1 MPLTFGSATV
11 KLKSIEIERFR
22 AVRFCRLEL
31 HPEVTVL
38 VGDNAS
44 GKTLILDAIRLLLR
58 PVVRGLAMQAG
69 LRQKKSTEPERVKID
84 DFHQVTIS
92 NILESIESVQ
102 EIKISGAEVRSNIH
116 LEITYSC
123 RESDVQ
129 KGFVLEFV
137 PYSPLLEGK
146 YFINNGGFLPVVA
159 YYGTFRENIEVK
171 HSTYSPFRKRMP
183 RSSNFQYREGW
194 RDILDARTVYAG
206 VNNWFNQSEAFE
218 LRHQREVGPD
228 YYDKSLTCVR
238 NAVDAMIEN
247 VSNLRM
253 TGLPPRLM
261 VDFQLPSGR
270 TEPLYLDQL
279 SGGYKLILS
288 LVIDLA
294 RRMAMINPGLED
306 PLQSEG
312 IVMIDE
318 IDLHLHPK
326 WQQRIVHQ
334 LRRTFPN
341 IQFILTT
348 HSPQVLTTL
357 KRENIR
363 KISWRGDDIHFDEIP
378 STYGAESGRVL
389 AEVMEVEERPPED
402 DVEFVGILKKYRELV
417 ATGDWD
423 SDEAN
428 EALSELHRLSP
439 DDPVLVSLALERRR
453 LAARKSG
460 QS

>member
-1 MPLTFGSATV
+1 L
-11 KLKSIEIERFR
+11 
-22 AVRFCRLEL
+22 
-31 HPEVTVL
+31 
-38 VGDNAS
+38 
-44 GKTLILDAIRLLLR
+44 
-58 PVVRGLAMQAG
+58 QAG
-69 LRQKKSTEPERVKID
+69 LKQKRSTGSEWVAFD
-84 DFHQVTIS
+84 DFHQKALYYDPTADKNHGPMMIS
-92 NILESIESVQ
+92 GIELNTKFNLASSYGVIPGGNQNINILELLTFM
-102 EIKISGAEVRSNIH
+102 SNDE
-116 LEITYSC
+116 LQNSLM
-123 RESDVQ
+123 DNPQ
-129 KGFVLEFV
+129 NPVL
-137 PYSPLLEGK
+137 
-146 YFINNGGFLPVVA
+146 A
-159 YYGTFRENIEVK
+159 HYGTFRESNEVK
-171 HSTYSPFRKRMP
+171 RGTSTSWRVITPGYSA
-183 RSSNFQYREGW
+183 SHGREGW
-194 RDILDARTVYAG
+194 RDILDARTVYAD
-206 VNNWFNQSEAFE
+206 VNNWFNEAEAFE
-218 LRHQREVGPD
+218 LRHQREVGLE
-228 YYDKSLTCVR
+228 YRDKSLACVR
-238 NAVDAMIEN
+238 RAVDAMIEN

-253 TGLPPRLM
+253 TGSPPRLM

-294 RRMAMINPGLED
+294 RRMAMINPKLED
-306 PLQSEG
+306 PLKSEG

-348 HSPQVLTTL
+348 HSPQVLTAL
-357 KRENIR
+357 KPENIR

-417 ATGDWD
+417 AAGAWD

-428 EALSELHRLSP
+428 EVLSELHRLSP

>member
-1 MPLTFGSATV
+1 MPLMLGSATV

-22 AVRFCRLEL
+22 AARFCRLEL

-44 GKTLILDAIRLLLR
+44 GKTLILDAIRLLLC
-58 PVVRGLAMQAG
+58 PVVGAFALKAG
-69 LRQKKSTEPERVKID
+69 MRQKRSADPEWVSFD
-84 DFHQVTIS
+84 DFHQIS
-92 NILESIESVQ
+92 SDKDFNIGEYRQSIIIRGIELNTGDNLICACDGESEIRKIFEFSSFGSNEGIEKLLKDGPKFP
-102 EIKISGAEVRSNIH
+102 IIS
-116 LEITYSC
+116 
-123 RESDVQ
+123 
-129 KGFVLEFV
+129 
-137 PYSPLLEGK
+137 
-146 YFINNGGFLPVVA
+146 
-159 YYGTFRENIEVK
+159 YYGTFRENVDVRR
-171 HSTYSPFRKRMP
+171 SAAVSPKVRTNKFSVLP
-183 RSSNFQYREGW
+183 NLEGW
-194 RDILDARTVYAG
+194 RNILDARTVYVD
-206 VNNWFNQSEAFE
+206 VNNWFNEAEAFE
-218 LRHQREVGPD
+218 LRNQREAGSG
-228 YYDKSLTCVR
+228 YYDKGLACVR
-238 NAVDAMIEN
+238 RAVDAMIED

-253 TGLPPRLM
+253 TGSPPRLM
-261 VDFQLPSGR
+261 VDFLLPSGR

-357 KRENIR
+357 KPENIR
-363 KISWRGDDIHFDEIP
+363 KISWHGDDIHFDEIP

-389 AEVMEVEERPPED
+389 SEVMEVEERPPEN

-417 ATGDWD
+417 AAGAWD

>member
-1 MPLTFGSATV
+1 
-11 KLKSIEIERFR
+11 
-22 AVRFCRLEL
+22 
-31 HPEVTVL
+31 
-38 VGDNAS
+38 
-44 GKTLILDAIRLLLR
+44 
-58 PVVRGLAMQAG
+58 
-69 LRQKKSTEPERVKID
+69 
-84 DFHQVTIS
+84 
-92 NILESIESVQ
+92 
-102 EIKISGAEVRSNIH
+102 
-116 LEITYSC
+116 
-123 RESDVQ
+123 
-129 KGFVLEFV
+129 
-137 PYSPLLEGK
+137 
-146 YFINNGGFLPVVA
+146 
-159 YYGTFRENIEVK
+159 
-171 HSTYSPFRKRMP
+171 
-183 RSSNFQYREGW
+183 
-194 RDILDARTVYAG
+194 
-206 VNNWFNQSEAFE
+206 
-218 LRHQREVGPD
+218 
-228 YYDKSLTCVR
+228 
-238 NAVDAMIEN
+238 MIEN

-253 TGLPPRLM
+253 TGSPPRLM
-261 VDFQLPSGR
+261 VDFLLPSGR

-357 KRENIR
+357 KPENIR
-363 KISWRGDDIHFDEIP
+363 KISWHGDDIHFDEIP

-389 AEVMEVEERPPED
+389 SEVMEVEERPPEN

-417 ATGDWD
+417 AAGAWD
-423 SDEAN
+423 SDEAT

-453 LAARKSG
+453 LAACKSG